1 MIYELLAGALSSY
14 LLGESV
20 TQFSLIIGVY
30 LFAMGIGSFL
40 SKSLESNLVERF
52 IDIEILIGIVG
63 GFSSAILFLSFSLSN
78 SFRIPLFFIV
88 VVVGILVGLEIPIL
102 LRILKKHVVFKELV
116 SKVLALDYV
125 GALFA
130 SILFPLFLIPKLGLV
145 RTSFL
150 FGLLNISVALWT
162 TWVLPVSNRALYSL
176 RAKSIFAI
184 TILTIG
190 LIFSDHITEF
200 SEESL
205 YADEIILAKSS
216 QFQRIVLTRWK
227 DEMRLFLN
235 GHLQFSTRDEYRYHE
250 ALVHPAMS
258 GHKNPENILVLG
270 GGDGMAVREILKYK
284 TVKKIS
290 LVDLDPVMTDLFKS
304 NDLLKQ
310 FNQHS
315 LSDKKVQLINADAF
329 NWLEKNQNYY
339 DVVIVDFPDPSNYSI
354 GKLYSTTFYK
364 LLKKNLNLESVVS
377 VQSTSPLFA
386 RKSFWCINKTIQ
398 SAGIKTKAFHV
409 YVPSF
414 GEWGF
419 VLAGNTN
426 FLDPKRIPK
435 DLKFLK
441 EEEYFRLFQFAKDME
456 EVDTEINRLD
466 NQVLVRYY
474 DEEWKQITPY

>member
-40 SKSLESNLVERF
+40 SKSLENKLVERF
-52 IDIEILIGIVG
+52 IDIEIIIGVVG
-63 GFSSAILFLSFSLSN
+63 GFSSAVLFLSFSLSN
-78 SFRIPLFFIV
+78 SFRIPLFLIV
-88 VVVGILVGLEIPIL
+88 VVVGTLVGLEIPIL
-102 LRILKKHVVFKELV
+102 LRILKEHVVFKELV

-130 SILFPLFLIPKLGLV
+130 SIMFPLFLIPKLGLV

-150 FGLLNISVALWT
+150 FGLLNILVALWT
-162 TWVLPVSNRALYSL
+162 TWVLPVSRKAIYSL
-176 RAKSIFAI
+176 RAKSIIAI
-184 TILTIG
+184 TLLSIG
-190 LIFSDHITEF
+190 FAFSDHITEF

-205 YADEIILAKSS
+205 YADEIVLAKSS
-216 QFQRIVLTRWK
+216 PFQRIILTRWK

-250 ALVHPAMS
+250 TLVHPAMS
-258 GHKNPENILVLG
+258 SHTNPKKILVLG
-270 GGDGMAVREILKYK
+270 GGDGMAVREILKYS
-284 TVKKIS
+284 TVEKIT
-290 LVDLDPVMTDLFKS
+290 LVDLDAVITDLFKNS
-304 NDLLKQ
+304 DLLKQ
-310 FNQHS
+310 FNSES
-315 LSDKKVQLINADAF
+315 LSNKKVNIINADAF
-329 NWLEKNQNYY
+329 LWLEQNQNYY
-339 DVVIVDFPDPSNYSI
+339 DVVIIDFPDPNSYSV
-354 GKLYSTTFYK
+354 GKLYTTTFYK
-364 LLKKNLNLESVVS
+364 LLKKNLNPESVVS

-398 SAGIKTKAFHV
+398 SAGIRTKAYHV

-419 VLAGNTN
+419 TLAGNISSPN
-426 FLDPKRIPK
+426 FNKIPK

-441 EEEYFRLFQFAKDME
+441 KEEFQRLFEFPKDME
-456 EVDTEINRLD
+456 EIDTEINRLD